1 MDTEQN
7 ALVEIDNT
15 TELFEYIARLPA
27 NYAVTPNRYLDLED
41 GNDLLM
47 QIDMVA
53 DRIRGQFAV
62 KRRTKL
68 PPVEAGGQ
76 YRPLELDAEEGLAEI
91 FHFVYFPD
99 TNIMGTEFNY
109 FAPRVNRMH
118 DYLTEKASAL
128 VNMVQFTPK
137 LAGSVRETL
146 RRVGRMT
153 LFKIGV
159 YKEQIDILEE
169 YNGDLHRALETLRDL
184 DNNARELEVIL
195 KLGTRKK
202 DEDLN
207 RTLLD
212 RLPDFLNN
220 IINRQAISNLQARA
234 YDERIGRTVL
244 VDLLEDK
251 LVALRQVVA
260 LDEDSRAIMSDSMYA
275 GIEDAY
281 IELRDSLI

>member
-1 MDTEQN
+1 VDTTRRIYFFEVIFFCLDSEQN
-7 ALVEIDNT
+7 VLVEVENPIGIFQFIGT
-15 TELFEYIARLPA
+15 LPA
-27 NYAVTPNRYLDLED
+27 NYSANPNRYLDLED

-47 QIDMVA
+47 QVDMVTA
-53 DRIRGQFAV
+53 DRVRGQFAV

-68 PPVEAGGQ
+68 PPIEAAGQ

-118 DYLTEKASAL
+118 DYLTQKASGL
-128 VNMVQFTPK
+128 VNTVQFTPK
-137 LAGSVRETL
+137 LAGSVRDTL
-146 RRVGRMT
+146 RRMGRVT

-159 YKEQIDILEE
+159 HRDQIDILEE
-169 YNGDLHRALETLRDL
+169 YNGDLHRALEALRDM

-195 KLGTRKK
+195 KLGTRRR
-202 DEDLN
+202 DLDLN
-207 RTLLD
+207 RTLLN
-212 RLPDFLNN
+212 RLPGFLNN

-234 YDERIGRTVL
+234 YDERLGRTVL

-251 LVALRQVVA
+251 LVALR
-260 LDEDSRAIMSDSMYA
+260 
-275 GIEDAY
+275 
-281 IELRDSLI
+281 